1 LSLRNQMGEAQAI
14 SSGKCMLEL
23 LADSVKPRL
32 LLSNAAA
39 ISASRVSL
47 LASVKNKKSVIN

>member
-1 LSLRNQMGEAQAI
+1 
-14 SSGKCMLEL
+14 MLEL